1 MRLSNRNFSLFT
13 PRNQI
18 RPCVR
23 YWGSMVLMDGDCGIM
38 GYCANIVGMGIAQ
51 HIGMGIAGCGGIVEV
66 AELRGKAKNFKNS
79 ACNVW
84 GF

>member
-1 MRLSNRNFSLFT
+1 
-13 PRNQI
+13 
-18 RPCVR
+18 
-23 YWGSMVLMDGDCGIM
+23 MVLMDGDCGI
-38 GYCANIVGMGIAQ
+38 V
-51 HIGMGIAGCGGIVEV
+51 GMGIAGCGGIVEV